1 MSDQQTIPE
10 QTATAGVTAHDAPAH
25 EVSSPAAEGL
35 VAYASLAEDAQ
46 EWDEPLEELPP
57 RPRRR
62 LLGAGGNPVLVA
74 LLAVLLTACGFIGG
88 VLVEKGQGNSAP
100 SAGAGA
106 AGIASRFAALRGG
119 ASGTGARSGASA
131 AGGFPGAGAGGG
143 RPVSGQVAYLAGST
157 LYVTNSEGN
166 TVKVTTSPATSVT
179 KTVKATAKGIH
190 PGETVTVIG
199 ATGANGTVS
208 AESIS
213 VGSAGSGIAAL
224 FGASG
229 ARGGSGNSG
238 GGSGGAPALFG
249 NGG

>member
-1 MSDQQTIPE
+1 MSDQQTTPE
-10 QTATAGVTAHDAPAH
+10 ETATAAHDTPAH

-35 VAYASLAEDAQ
+35 VAYAPLAEDAQ
-46 EWDEPLEELPP
+46 DWDEPLEELPP

-62 LLGAGGNPVLVA
+62 LLGTGGNPVLVA

-119 ASGTGARSGASA
+119 GTSGTGARSGASA
-131 AGGFPGAGAGGG
+131 AGGFPGAGTAGG

-199 ATGANGTVS
+199 AAGANGTVS